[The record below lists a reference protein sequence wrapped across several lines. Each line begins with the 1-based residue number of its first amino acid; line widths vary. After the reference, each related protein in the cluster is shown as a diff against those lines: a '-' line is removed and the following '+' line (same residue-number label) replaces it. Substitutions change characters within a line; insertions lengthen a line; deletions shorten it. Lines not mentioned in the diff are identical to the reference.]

1 MLSDLVPSDIS
12 HEKSSR
18 FDIIWG
24 SDLEE
29 QYTETTTQACYGNH
43 FTQQNQNK
51 NMIPRASLM
60 LHYHD
65 TKHSQS
71 LQRNV
76 WLKASSNLLLFFSL
90 SPKFLLLAAY
100 VILYMGLKFVYISSM
115 VQKDIHTLWI
125 ELGDSIYTKRWS
137 TQLIVLFTESK
148 GLFTWWV

>member
-1 MLSDLVPSDIS
+1 
-12 HEKSSR
+12 
-18 FDIIWG
+18 
-24 SDLEE
+24 
-29 QYTETTTQACYGNH
+29 
-43 FTQQNQNK
+43 
-51 NMIPRASLM
+51 MIPRASLM

-76 WLKASSNLLLFFSL
+76 WLKASSNLLLFFFL

-125 ELGDSIYTKRWS
+125 ELGDSIYTKR
-137 TQLIVLFTESK
+137 
-148 GLFTWWV
+148 